1 MSQRGK
7 RGIAQCTK
15 TYPATSYTVTFNA
28 IGLADSDTAQR
39 FATWMGV
46 EVRARV
52 SYLKGWKQI
61 TTQELDQLWLRAK
74 VDEETSCRAES
85 LSQIVRA
92 KLFMNITANHAK
104 KAFRSRTADLG
115 SCGNGSVQEIG
126 CCRFMQ
132 KWVVATETVLVKS
145 CYALL
150 EYEKGLAKKAETPS
164 NDDKSG
170 NPRKAN
176 KNRLM
181 QKQEK
186 RRTRPTS
193 VTWWQASSL
202 ARRSLAAA

>member
-74 VDEETSCRAES
+74 LCSRLAPVEPSMPTKPRLDE
-85 LSQIVRA
+85 
-92 KLFMNITANHAK
+92 N
-104 KAFRSRTADLG
+104 
-115 SCGNGSVQEIG
+115 
-126 CCRFMQ
+126 
-132 KWVVATETVLVKS
+132 
-145 CYALL
+145 ALQ
-150 EYEKGLAKKAETPS
+150 
-164 NDDKSG
+164 
-170 NPRKAN
+170 R
-176 KNRLM
+176 M
-181 QKQEK
+181 
-186 RRTRPTS
+186 
-193 VTWWQASSL
+193 
-202 ARRSLAAA
+202 